1 MSFGWFGG
9 FANLRSLHS
18 RIGDTSGRSSR
29 SVLCLNITV
38 GRTMIVAFLDIIIL
52 SAQASHLNDNIDDG
66 TASLLPVYER
76 GFA

>member
-1 MSFGWFGG
+1 
-9 FANLRSLHS
+9 
-18 RIGDTSGRSSR
+18 
-29 SVLCLNITV
+29 
-38 GRTMIVAFLDIIIL
+38 MIVAFLDIIIL